1 MVRDWGAEKTTLDT
15 NTRHAVEADSVL
27 PADPGAPS
35 TRTVIITPGQ
45 ELRPVEPDQ
54 ITGAYRLFQPVN
66 RDLLAVCTAWQLRT
80 IAGQR
85 TG

>member
-1 MVRDWGAEKTTLDT
+1 MVRDWDAEKTTLDN

-45 ELRPVEPDQ
+45 K
-54 ITGAYRLFQPVN
+54 
-66 RDLLAVCTAWQLRT
+66 
-80 IAGQR
+80 
-85 TG
+85 